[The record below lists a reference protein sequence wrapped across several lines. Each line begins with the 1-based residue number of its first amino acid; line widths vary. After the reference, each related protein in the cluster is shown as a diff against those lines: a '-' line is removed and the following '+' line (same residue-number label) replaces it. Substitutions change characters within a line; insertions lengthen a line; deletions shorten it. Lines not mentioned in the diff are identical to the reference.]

1 MPLRRFGFFR
11 KMLDFAGLWWCPYH
25 LTNVNG
31 PGSSYIIMAS
41 NGNLLG
47 NTHKLVMS
55 VQLYCRASSHG
66 VPLFIVLSSPFTL
79 DYRVVD
85 RNQDAQL
92 GGRLTLSSAP
102 YSKDCS

>member
-1 MPLRRFGFFR
+1 
-11 KMLDFAGLWWCPYH
+11 MLDFAGLWWCPYH

-92 GGRLTLSSAP
+92 GG
-102 YSKDCS
+102 DD